1 MSTKRYVVIIER
13 GPESFGAY
21 SPDVP
26 GCAVVGESEQ
36 EVRKLIAEALAFHLE
51 GLRERGE
58 SLPEPSSSVD
68 YVEVAA

>member
-1 MSTKRYVVIIER
+1 MSARRYVIIIER
-13 GPESFGAY
+13 GAESFGAY

-36 EVRKLIAEALAFHLE
+36 EVRQLIAEAIAFHLE
-51 GLRERGE
+51 GLREGGE
-58 SLPEPSSSVD
+58 PVPEPSSSVD